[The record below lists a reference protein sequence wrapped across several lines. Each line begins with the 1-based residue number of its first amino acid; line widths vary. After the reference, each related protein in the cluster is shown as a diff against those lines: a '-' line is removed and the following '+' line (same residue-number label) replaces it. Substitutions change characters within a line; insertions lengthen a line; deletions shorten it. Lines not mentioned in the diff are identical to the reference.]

1 MAATDHLEEQIRLNQ
16 VEGPSGLFIIQETGC
31 NKQFNDLEVG
41 KREDEGRDAGGRGG
55 VKDGRKKSRLPSHH
69 QCNHIMQPMNQNK
82 RHANTLRHLF
92 RLFFFKHSELVVS
105 LQLTRKHKNNHNF
118 SL

>member
-69 QCNHIMQPMNQNK
+69 QCNQIMQPMKKKKDMQT
-82 RHANTLRHLF
+82 HSDTYFA
-92 RLFFFKHSELVVS
+92 FFF
-105 LQLTRKHKNNHNF
+105 F
-118 SL
+118 FF